1 MEILSVILFSL
12 AVSVDGFG
20 VGLAYGMRSIRI
32 SFIPLLVICI
42 TSAAAITISMY
53 LGTLVASLFTPETA
67 GRLGAFI
74 LIAVGFWIIFE
85 AWSKWK
91 KANKLNIIKE
101 KKDPCLMR
109 FRIPGLGI
117 VIQILKEPEEAD
129 FDRSGNINPKE
140 AWFLGI
146 ALAMDALGAG
156 FGAAVAGYQMYLIP
170 IFVGT
175 FKFIL
180 VLTGLWLGQR
190 SCISSLG
197 VTGSLLPGVILIM
210 LGISHF

>member
-32 SFIPLLVICI
+32 SLIPLLVICI

-53 LGTLVASLFTPETA
+53 FGTLVASLFTPETA

-91 KANKLNIIKE
+91 KVNEPNIKE

-129 FDRSGNINPKE
+129 FDRSGNINSKE
-140 AWFLGI
+140 ALFLGF

-156 FGAAVAGYQMYLIP
+156 FGAAVAGYQMFLVP
-170 IFVGT
+170 IFVGI
-175 FKFIL
+175 FKFVL
-180 VLTGLWLGQR
+180 VSTGLWLGQR

-197 VTGSLLPGVILIM
+197 ITGSLLPGVILIM
-210 LGISHF
+210 LGISQF

>member
-1 MEILSVILFSL
+1 MEILPVILFAL

-32 SFIPLLVICI
+32 SLLPLLVICV
-42 TSAAAITISMY
+42 TSALAITISMY
-53 LGTLVASLFTPETA
+53 FGTLVASLFTPETA

-74 LIAVGFWIIFE
+74 LILVGIWIIYE

-91 KANKLNIIKE
+91 KVHEPE
-101 KKDPCLMR
+101 KAETDSCLMR
-109 FRIPGLGI
+109 FKIPGIGI
-117 VIQILKEPEEAD
+117 VIQILKEPQEAD
-129 FDRSGNINPKE
+129 FDRSGNINNKE
-140 AWFLGI
+140 ALFLGF

-156 FGAAVAGYQMYLIP
+156 FGAAVAGYQMLLVP

-180 VLTGLWLGQR
+180 VSGGLWLGR
-190 SCISSLG
+190 RNFFSSLG
-197 VTGSLLPGVILIM
+197 ITGSLLPGIILIM
-210 LGISHF
+210 LGISQI

>member
-91 KANKLNIIKE
+91 KVNEPNLSK

-117 VIQILKEPEEAD
+117 AIQILKEPEEAD

-140 AWFLGI
+140 ALFLGF

>member
-1 MEILSVILFSL
+1 MEILSVILFAL

-32 SFIPLLVICI
+32 SLVPLLVICV
-42 TSAAAITISMY
+42 TSALAITISMY
-53 LGTLVASLFTPETA
+53 FGTLVASLFTPETA

-74 LIAVGFWIIFE
+74 LILVGIWIIFE

-91 KANKLNIIKE
+91 RVNEPDKNTEN
-101 KKDPCLMR
+101 DPCLMR
-109 FRIPGLGI
+109 FKIPGLGI

-129 FDRSGNINPKE
+129 FDRSGNINTKE
-140 AWFLGI
+140 ALFLGF

-156 FGAAVAGYQMYLIP
+156 FGAAVAGYQMLLVP

-175 FKFIL
+175 FKFML
-180 VLTGLWLGQR
+180 VSGGLWLGR
-190 SCISSLG
+190 KSCFSSLG
-197 VTGSLLPGVILIM
+197 ITGSLLPGIILIM
-210 LGISHF
+210 LGISQI